1 MITAYGSEDIKINP
15 ECLPDDKVLS
25 SILLDPSTAPAE
37 LSSAPEHDSEVKEDA
52 FDDSEGEYEMDDREI
67 VSGRWQA

>member
-25 SILLDPSTAPAE
+25 SISLDPSTAPAE
-37 LSSAPEHDSEVKEDA
+37 PSSAPKHDSEVKEDA
-52 FDDSEGEYEMDDREI
+52 FDDFEGEDEMDDGEI
-67 VSGRWQA
+67 VSGR